1 MILVGIWRLK
11 PSSFIQLIVP
21 EIGIFVTRT
30 HLESEVTKILAIRS
44 YHRRVLAI
52 RSYHNHLV
60 EGFQFSV
67 QQHAT
72 SGDDA
77 AEHVLQSTEVYWCI
91 HRAV

>member
-44 YHRRVLAI
+44 YHNR
-52 RSYHNHLV
+52 LV

-77 AEHVLQSTEVYWCI
+77 A
-91 HRAV
+91 

>member
-30 HLESEVTKILAIRS
+30 HLESEVTKI
-44 YHRRVLAI
+44 LAI